1 MKHISRIAA
10 LILAVLVLCTGCGS
24 SVSPE
29 KYSTTAAATYGDQTI
44 YLDEA
49 NFWLRM
55 NQWSTESYTGMLYRY
70 YYGITNIWPI
80 ASGVRTQTF
89 EQTLK
94 ETVMAEFLQTYVL
107 LDHAGEYSAELTE
120 EDNHKIDHVIEDIR
134 DVYADEFFKLAGIAD
149 GEAGDKQ
156 MRAYVEKRVK
166 AYKVAYGV
174 MQAADVKINE
184 DDCKS
189 FRIGYVLVPAP
200 SSTAASTEST
210 EDASQVKGEDLA
222 NLILASLK
230 DGKWEDVK
238 SRWSDLT
245 ASEATFAY
253 SDTSSTSIFYT
264 EGKDMKTGESKI
276 SKQNAGWY
284 VLYCISDDDADGAE
298 TKRASLTREK
308 QEEAFNEV
316 YKGWQSAAKAF
327 KVTSA
332 FKNLT
337 VEPSYV
343 SKPTTAAPTTEAPST
358 EAPST
363 EASSTEAPST
373 EAPSATAADK

>member
-1 MKHISRIAA
+1 MK
-10 LILAVLVLCTGCGS
+10 
-24 SVSPE
+24 
-29 KYSTTAAATYGDQTI
+29 TI
-44 YLDEA
+44 T
-49 NFWLRM
+49 R
-55 NQWSTESYTGMLYRY
+55 
-70 YYGITNIWPI
+70 
-80 ASGVRTQTF
+80 
-89 EQTLK
+89 
-94 ETVMAEFLQTYVL
+94 
-107 LDHAGEYSAELTE
+107 
-120 EDNHKIDHVIEDIR
+120 
-134 DVYADEFFKLAGIAD
+134 DEFFKLAGIAD

-276 SKQNAGWY
+276 SKQDAGWY

-298 TKRASLTREK
+298 TKRASLVAAEQEK
-308 QEEAFNEV
+308 AFNEV
-316 YKGWQSAAKAF
+316 Y
-327 KVTSA
+327 
-332 FKNLT
+332 
-337 VEPSYV
+337 
-343 SKPTTAAPTTEAPST
+343 
-358 EAPST
+358 
-363 EASSTEAPST
+363 
-373 EAPSATAADK
+373 

>member
-10 LILAVLVLCTGCGS
+10 LILAVLVFCTGCGS

-29 KYSTTAAATYGDQTI
+29 KYSATAAATYGDQTT

-94 ETVMAEFLQTYVL
+94 ETVMAELLQTYVL
-107 LDHAGEYSAELTE
+107 LDHAGEYTAELTD

-134 DVYADEFFKLAGIAD
+134 DAYADEFFKLAGIAD

-156 MRAYVEKRVK
+156 MRSYIEKRVK

-174 MQAADVKINE
+174 MQASDVKINE

-189 FRIGYVLVPAP
+189 FRIAYMLVPEP

-210 EDASQVKGEDLA
+210 ESAPAGIAGEELA
-222 NLILASLK
+222 NLILTNLLGGASIDELK
-230 DGKWEDVK
+230 TK
-238 SRWSDLT
+238 WSDLT
-245 ASEATFAY
+245 ASEAAFAY
-253 SDTSSTSIFYT
+253 SDTSSTSVFYT
-264 EGKDMKTGESKI
+264 EGKDMKTGDAKVHYVSGT
-276 SKQNAGWY
+276 GWY
-284 VLYCISDDDADGAE
+284 VMSCVSDNDAKAAE
-298 TKRASLTREK
+298 TKRASLVAAEQEK
-308 QEEAFNEV
+308 AFNEV

-343 SKPTTAAPTTEAPST
+343 AKTTTAAPTTEAPST

-363 EASSTEAPST
+363 EAPST
-373 EAPSATAADK
+373 TAADK